1 MARFLLKLVIMATL
15 WVLGG
20 ALFSSVGGEG
30 GLMGN
35 ALFVGE
41 SILGS
46 SLASD
51 AGSVTG
57 LLLSFIITLAIYYVA
72 AEIIAFSLT
81 RAFGRK

>member
-1 MARFLLKLVIMATL
+1 MARLLLKLVIMVVL

-20 ALFSSVGGEG
+20 VLFSSVGGEG

-57 LLLSFIITLAIYYVA
+57 LLLSFIITAAIYYVA
-72 AEIIAFSLT
+72 AEITAFILSRAFS
-81 RAFGRK
+81 RR